1 MTLKLYNTLT
11 RKKEVFKPL
20 KGNLVGIYSCGP
32 TVYDFAH
39 IGNYRAYLATDILK
53 RYLRHKGFKVK
64 HVMNITDVDDK
75 TIAASQR
82 EGISLS
88 EYTERYTKA
97 FFEDIK
103 TLNIE
108 EADVYPRATENIK
121 EMAALIKKL
130 VDKGYAYK
138 TDNGSVYYDISKFK
152 NYGKLSHTKI
162 KELKVGAR
170 VSQDSYEK
178 ENAKDFALWKGYT
191 AEDGDVSWETEIG
204 KGRPGWHIECSA
216 MSIKYMGETFDIHSG
231 GVDLVFPHHENE
243 IAQSEAAT
251 GKKFVNLWFHNE
263 HLLVDNKKMAKS
275 FGNFYTLRDLFIK
288 GYEAKP
294 VRYLLISSH
303 YRQKLNFSFEGLEAA
318 KNAIERLQNF
328 ILKLM
333 EEKGRE
339 DNKKIKKLIDDAGK
353 KFEEKMDDDLNI
365 SEALAVV
372 FSFITDINKEKI
384 SKKNADDILKLMK
397 EFDSVLGIIDF
408 KKENIPGEILQ
419 LVEERENARKNRE
432 WEKADKARKEIKE
445 KGFIVEDTKEGPR
458 IRKI

>member
-204 KGRPGWHIECSA
+204 KGRPGWHIECSV
-216 MSIKYMGETFDIHSG
+216 MSIKYLGETFDIHSG

>member
-1 MTLKLYNTLT
+1 MWAKSLT

-82 EGISLS
+82 EGISLNK
-88 EYTERYTKA
+88 YTERYAKA

-130 VDKGYAYK
+130 IDKGYAYK
-138 TDNGSVYYDISKFK
+138 NGEGSFYYDISKFK
-152 NYGKLSHTKI
+152 DYGKLSHTKI

-191 AEDGDVSWETEIG
+191 AEDVDVSWETELG
-204 KGRPGWHIECSA
+204 KGRPGRYIECSA

-243 IAQSEAAT
+243 IAQAEALT
-251 GKKFVNLWFHNE
+251 GKPF
-263 HLLVDNKKMAKS
+263 
-275 FGNFYTLRDLFIK
+275 
-288 GYEAKP
+288 
-294 VRYLLISSH
+294 VRY
-303 YRQKLNFSFEGLEAA
+303 
-318 KNAIERLQNF
+318 
-328 ILKLM
+328 
-333 EEKGRE
+333 
-339 DNKKIKKLIDDAGK
+339 
-353 KFEEKMDDDLNI
+353 
-365 SEALAVV
+365 
-372 FSFITDINKEKI
+372 
-384 SKKNADDILKLMK
+384 
-397 EFDSVLGIIDF
+397 
-408 KKENIPGEILQ
+408 
-419 LVEERENARKNRE
+419 
-432 WEKADKARKEIKE
+432 W
-445 KGFIVEDTKEGPR
+445 
-458 IRKI
+458 

>member
-1 MTLKLYNTLT
+1 MALKLYNTLT
-11 RKKEVFKPL
+11 RKKELFNPL
-20 KGNLVGIYSCGP
+20 KDNIVGIYSCGP

-75 TIAASQR
+75 TIASSQK
-82 EGISLS
+82 EGIPLNK
-88 EYTERYTKA
+88 YTERYAKA

-138 TDNGSVYYDISKFK
+138 NDEGSVYYDISKFK

-170 VSQDSYEK
+170 VSQDSYDK
-178 ENAKDFALWKGYT
+178 EHANDFALWKGYT
-191 AEDGDVSWETEIG
+191 EEDGDVSWETEIG
-204 KGRPGWHIECSA
+204 KGRPGWHIECSV
-216 MSIKYMGETFDIHSG
+216 MSMKYLGETFDIHSG

-288 GYEAKP
+288 GYEARP

-318 KNAIERLQNF
+318 KNAVERLQNF
-328 ILKLM
+328 ILKLT
-333 EEKGRE
+333 EEKGKE
-339 DNKKIKKLIDDAGK
+339 DNKKIKKLIEDARK

-365 SEALAVV
+365 SEALAVI
-372 FSFITDINKEKI
+372 FSFINKVNKEKI
-384 SKKNADDILKLMK
+384 SKKNADDILKLMR
-397 EFDSVLGIIDF
+397 EFDSVLGVIDF
-408 KKENIPGEILQ
+408 EKENIPGEILQ

-432 WEKADKARKEIKE
+432 WEKADEIRKEIKE
-445 KGFIVEDTKEGPR
+445 KGFIVEDTKEGAR
-458 IRKI
+458 VKKV

>member
-204 KGRPGWHIECSA
+204 KGRPGWHIECSV
-216 MSIKYMGETFDIHSG
+216 MSIKYLGETFDIHSG

-445 KGFIVEDTKEGPR
+445 KGFIVEDIKEGPR

>member
-445 KGFIVEDTKEGPR
+445 KGFIVEDTKEGAR
-458 IRKI
+458 VKKV